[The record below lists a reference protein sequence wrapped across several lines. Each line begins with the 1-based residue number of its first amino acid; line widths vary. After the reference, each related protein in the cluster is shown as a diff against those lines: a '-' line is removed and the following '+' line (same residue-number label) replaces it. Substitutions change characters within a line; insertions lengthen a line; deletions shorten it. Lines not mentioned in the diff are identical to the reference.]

1 MQILLA
7 PAKIMIDNP
16 ADCPIEGSHIP
27 EFQSEADHIA
37 AAMCDYS
44 VDELAD
50 MLHINKELAI
60 STRQRYN
67 NFFDKETCRAAIGR
81 YDGIV
86 FKTIDVASLTHDRLD
101 FADRH
106 INICSFL
113 YGLLR
118 PLASINPY
126 RLEGDVNLP
135 AIGGIT
141 IFDYWKPRL
150 TNELIRRVKADDGI
164 LVNLASD
171 EMQKLF
177 DWKRINKELIVISP
191 TFKVEKAG
199 KLRTI
204 VVYAK
209 MCRGAMTSYIIQNA
223 LTDPSHL
230 SAFTFQGFTH
240 DGGTPSS
247 PSFTLSS

>member
-16 ADCPIEGSHIP
+16 ADCPVDGVSTP
-27 EFQSEADHIA
+27 LFQADADHIA

-44 VDELAD
+44 VNELAD

-60 STRQRYN
+60 STRHRYN
-67 NFFDKETCRAAIGR
+67 DFFDKETRRAAFGR

-86 FKTIDVASLTHDRLD
+86 FKTINAASLTHDQLD

-106 INICSFL
+106 VNICSFL

-118 PLASINPY
+118 PLDLVNPY
-126 RLEGDVNLP
+126 RLEGDVTLP

-150 TNELIRRVKADDGI
+150 TDELIRRVKADDGI

-177 DWKRINKELIVISP
+177 DWKRVNK
-191 TFKVEKAG
+191 
-199 KLRTI
+199 
-204 VVYAK
+204 
-209 MCRGAMTSYIIQNA
+209 
-223 LTDPSHL
+223 
-230 SAFTFQGFTH
+230 
-240 DGGTPSS
+240 
-247 PSFTLSS
+247 

>member
-16 ADCPIEGSHIP
+16 DDCPIEGVRTP
-27 EFQSEADHIA
+27 VFQSEADHIA
-37 AAMCDYS
+37 AAICDYS

-67 NFFDKETCRAAIGR
+67 DFFDIDTRRAAFGR

-86 FKTIDVASLTHDRLD
+86 FKTIDAESLTPGQLD

-106 INICSFL
+106 VNICSFL

-118 PLASINPY
+118 PLDSIKPY
-126 RLEGDVNLP
+126 RLEGDVTLP
-135 AIGGIT
+135 AIGGIS

-150 TNELIRRVKADDGI
+150 TDELIRRVKADDGI

-177 DWKRINKELIVISP
+177 DWKHVKKELTVISP
-191 TFKVEKAG
+191 SFKVEKDG

-209 MCRGAMTSYIIQNA
+209 MCRGAMTRYIIQNA
-223 LTDPSHL
+223 LADPTHL
-230 SAFTFQGFTH
+230 DSFTFQGFTH
-240 DGGTPSS
+240 DGGTPST
-247 PSFTLSS
+247 PSFTLKP